1 MKNWTFVLAIFTF
14 IIFAF
19 LMYSFET
26 PAFVNFDKEMAS
38 LLGGNKLIDAFH
50 YLGETKFIFSI
61 GILLIVWLWFY
72 KRNYYGMFLVLLT
85 YPGGFLLNQL
95 IKRVVERPRPE
106 MVDQLTS
113 FSFPSGHAMMAM
125 LYLLTIAYFLTER
138 SVGKKKSTIIWLVA
152 IILIVLIGLSRIAGS
167 RHFATDVIAG
177 WSLGYTWFVLCV
189 LWYEMRRRQCKIE
202 DA

>member
-1 MKNWTFVLAIFTF
+1 MKNWMFVLAIFTF

-50 YLGETKFIFSI
+50 YLGETKFFFAV
-61 GILLIVWLWFY
+61 GILLIIWLWFY

-106 MVDQLTS
+106 IADQLTS

-125 LYLLTIAYFLTER
+125 LYLLTIAYFLSGEF
-138 SVGKKKSTIIWLVA
+138 VGKKKSTFIWVIA

-189 LWYEMRRRQCKIE
+189 LWYETRKRQSKIE

>member
-1 MKNWTFVLAIFTF
+1 MKNWMFVLAIFTF

-50 YLGETKFIFSI
+50 YLGETKFFFAV
-61 GILLIVWLWFY
+61 GILLIIWLWFY

-95 IKRVVERPRPE
+95 IKRIVERPRPDIA
-106 MVDQLTS
+106 DQLAS

-125 LYLLTIAYFLTER
+125 LYLLTIAYFLSGEF
-138 SVGKKKSTIIWLVA
+138 VGKKKSTIIWFIA
-152 IILIVLIGLSRIAGS
+152 IILITLIGLSRIAGS

-189 LWYEMRRRQCKIE
+189 LWYETRKRQSKIE

>member
-1 MKNWTFVLAIFTF
+1 MKNWMFVLAIFTF

-50 YLGETKFIFSI
+50 YLGETKFFFAV
-61 GILLIVWLWFY
+61 GILLIIWLWFY

-95 IKRVVERPRPE
+95 IKRIVERPRPE

-138 SVGKKKSTIIWLVA
+138 SIGKKKSTIIWLVA
-152 IILIVLIGLSRIAGS
+152 IILIALIGLSRIAGS

-189 LWYEMRRRQCKIE
+189 LWYEMRRRQRKIE
-202 DA
+202 DV

>member
-1 MKNWTFVLAIFTF
+1 MKNWMFVLAIFTF

-19 LMYSFET
+19 LMYSFGT
-26 PAFVNFDKEMAS
+26 PTFVNFDKEMAS
-38 LLGGNKLIDAFH
+38 LVGGNKFIDLFH

-61 GILLIVWLWFY
+61 GILLLIWLWFY
-72 KRNYYGMFLVLLT
+72 KGNYYGMFLVLLT

-95 IKRVVERPRPE
+95 IKRIVERPRPE
-106 MVDQLTS
+106 IADQLTS

-125 LYLLTIAYFLTER
+125 LYLLTIAYFLAKEFK
-138 SVGKKKSTIIWLVA
+138 GKKKVNVIWIVA
-152 IILIVLIGLSRIAGS
+152 IILIFLIGLSRIAGS
-167 RHFATDVIAG
+167 RHYATDVIAG

-189 LWYEMRRRQCKIE
+189 LWYETRKRRSKIE

>member
-1 MKNWTFVLAIFTF
+1 MKNWMFVLAIFTF

-50 YLGETKFIFSI
+50 YLGETKFFFAV
-61 GILLIVWLWFY
+61 GILLIIWLCFY

-95 IKRVVERPRPE
+95 IKRIVERPRPDIA
-106 MVDQLTS
+106 DQLAS

-125 LYLLTIAYFLTER
+125 LYLLTIAYFLSGEF
-138 SVGKKKSTIIWLVA
+138 VGKKKSTFIWVIA

-189 LWYEMRRRQCKIE
+189 LWYETRKRQSKIE

>member
-1 MKNWTFVLAIFTF
+1 MKNWMFVLAIFTF

-19 LMYSFET
+19 LMYSFGT
-26 PAFVNFDKEMAS
+26 PTFVNFDKEMAS
-38 LLGGNKLIDAFH
+38 LVGGNKFIDLFH

-61 GILLIVWLWFY
+61 GILLIIWLWFY
-72 KRNYYGMFLVLLT
+72 KANYYGMFLVLLT

-106 MVDQLTS
+106 IADQLTS

-125 LYLLTIAYFLTER
+125 LYLLTIAYFLTEG
-138 SVGKKKSTIIWLVA
+138 SASKKKSIIIWIVV
-152 IILIVLIGLSRIAGS
+152 IILIFLIGLSRIAGS
-167 RHFATDVIAG
+167 RHYATDVIAG

-189 LWYEMRRRQCKIE
+189 LWYETRRRQFKIE
-202 DA
+202 DS

>member
-1 MKNWTFVLAIFTF
+1 MKNWMFVLAIFTF

-50 YLGETKFIFSI
+50 YLGETKLFFAV
-61 GILLIVWLWFY
+61 GILLIIWLWFY

-95 IKRVVERPRPE
+95 IKRIVERPRPE

-125 LYLLTIAYFLTER
+125 LYLLTLAYFLTEG
-138 SVGKKKSTIIWLVA
+138 SVGEKKSTIIWLVA

-189 LWYEMRRRQCKIE
+189 LWYEMRRRQRKIE
-202 DA
+202 NA

>member
-1 MKNWTFVLAIFTF
+1 MKNWMFVLAIFTF

-26 PAFVNFDKEMAS
+26 PTFVNFDKEMAS

-50 YLGETKFIFSI
+50 YLGETKFFFAV
-61 GILLIVWLWFY
+61 GILLMIWLWFY

-95 IKRVVERPRPE
+95 IKRIVERPRPE
-106 MVDQLTS
+106 MADQLTS

-125 LYLLTIAYFLTER
+125 LYLLTLAYFLSKEFVT
-138 SVGKKKSTIIWLVA
+138 KKKSTMIWLVA
-152 IILIVLIGLSRIAGS
+152 VILIILIGLSRIAGS

-189 LWYEMRRRQCKIE
+189 LWYETRKSQFKIE

>member
-1 MKNWTFVLAIFTF
+1 MKNGRFILAIFTF
-14 IIFAF
+14 IVFVF
-19 LMYSFET
+19 LMYSFGT
-26 PAFVNFDKEMAS
+26 PAFVHFDKEMAS
-38 LLGGNKLIDAFH
+38 LIGGNQLIDVFHHLGG
-50 YLGETKFIFSI
+50 TKFIFAI

-95 IKRVVERPRPE
+95 IKRIVERPRPE
-106 MVDQLTS
+106 IADQLTS

-125 LYLLTIAYFLTER
+125 LYLLTIAYFLTEG
-138 SVGKKKSTIIWLVA
+138 SIGKNKSTIIWGVA

-189 LWYEMRRRQCKIE
+189 LWYERHRRQGKIE

>member
-1 MKNWTFVLAIFTF
+1 MKNGMFILAIFTF

-19 LMYSFET
+19 LMYSFGT
-26 PAFVNFDKEMAS
+26 PAFIQFDKEIAS
-38 LLGGNKLIDAFH
+38 LIGGNKFIEWFH
-50 YLGETKFIFSI
+50 YLGETKFIFAI

-72 KRNYYGMFLVLLT
+72 KRNYYGMVLVLLT

-106 MVDQLTS
+106 MADQLTS

-125 LYLLTIAYFLTER
+125 LYLLTIAYFLTEGF
-138 SVGKKKSTIIWLVA
+138 VGKKKSTIIWLAA

-189 LWYEMRRRQCKIE
+189 LWYEMRRRQGKIE

>member
-1 MKNWTFVLAIFTF
+1 MKNWMFVLAILTF

-38 LLGGNKLIDAFH
+38 LLGGNKFIDAFH
-50 YLGETKFIFSI
+50 YLGETKFFFAV
-61 GILLIVWLWFY
+61 GILLIIWLWFY

-95 IKRVVERPRPE
+95 IKRIVERPRPE

-138 SVGKKKSTIIWLVA
+138 SVGKNKSIIIWLVA

-189 LWYEMRRRQCKIE
+189 LWYEMRRRQRKIE

>member
-1 MKNWTFVLAIFTF
+1 MKNWMFILAIFTF
-14 IIFAF
+14 IVFVF
-19 LMYSFET
+19 LMYNFET
-26 PAFVNFDKEMAS
+26 PTFVNFDKEMAS
-38 LLGGNKLIDAFH
+38 LLGGNKFIDSFH

-61 GILLIVWLWFY
+61 GILLIIWLWFY
-72 KRNYYGMFLVLLT
+72 KGNYYGMFLVLLT

-106 MVDQLTS
+106 IADQLAS
-113 FSFPSGHAMMAM
+113 FSFPSGHAMLAM
-125 LYLLTIAYFLTER
+125 LYLLTIAYFLTEGL
-138 SVGKKKSTIIWLVA
+138 VNKKKSTIIWFVA

-177 WSLGYTWFVLCV
+177 WSLGYTWFVMCV
-189 LWYEMRRRQCKIE
+189 LWYETRKRKFKIE

>member
-1 MKNWTFVLAIFTF
+1 MKNWMFVLAIFTF

-26 PAFVNFDKEMAS
+26 PTFVNFDKEMAS

-50 YLGETKFIFSI
+50 YLGETKFFFAV
-61 GILLIVWLWFY
+61 GILLIIWLWFY

-95 IKRVVERPRPE
+95 IKRIVERPRPE

-125 LYLLTIAYFLTER
+125 LYLLTIAYFLTEK
-138 SVGKKKSTIIWLVA
+138 SVGTKKSTIIWLVA

-189 LWYEMRRRQCKIE
+189 LWYEMRRRQRKIE
-202 DA
+202 DV

>member
-1 MKNWTFVLAIFTF
+1 MKNRTFALAIFTF

-19 LMYSFET
+19 LMYSFGT
-26 PAFVNFDKEMAS
+26 PTFVNFDKEMAS
-38 LLGGNKLIDAFH
+38 LIGGNQFIDAFH
-50 YLGETKFIFSI
+50 YLGNTKFFFTV
-61 GILLIVWLWFY
+61 GILLMIWLWFY
-72 KRNYYGMFLVLLT
+72 KGNYYGMFLVLLT

-95 IKRVVERPRPE
+95 IKRIVERPRPE

-125 LYLLTIAYFLTER
+125 LYLLTLAYFLTE
-138 SVGKKKSTIIWLVA
+138 SFVGKQKSTMIWFIA
-152 IILIVLIGLSRIAGS
+152 IVLIVLIGLSRIAGS

-189 LWYEMRRRQCKIE
+189 LWYERRKRQAKIE
-202 DA
+202 DV